1 MIGEDIINDIVMNI
15 SNIFNQDNEYFSMTR
30 DIFTARIQSYI
41 IESKKYLESAI
52 ISEIGNNTF
61 DHNFVYSEKR
71 PRGVYCNLAYGRKY
85 TVLADFGRG
94 VRQSLLTVIPE
105 IETDVEAMEIA
116 FTKRISGRMP
126 EQRGNGLKFVS
137 DTIIQNNWQL
147 FFQSG
152 TGCCSISKAG
162 MKFHTKENNFIG
174 CLAIIKFEGE
184 K

>member
-1 MIGEDIINDIVMNI
+1 MIDEDIINDITMNI
-15 SNIFNQDNEYFSMTR
+15 SSIFDRNNEYFSMTR
-30 DIFTARIQSYI
+30 DIFSARMQSYI

-61 DHNFVYSEKR
+61 DHNFIYSEKR
-71 PRGVYCNLAYGRKY
+71 PWGVYCNLSYDQKH

-94 VRQSLLTVIPE
+94 VRQSLLTVVPE
-105 IETDVEAMEIA
+105 IKTDIEAVEIA

-137 DTIIQNNWQL
+137 DIIIQNNWQL

-152 TGCCSISKAG
+152 TGCCSINKSG
-162 MKFHTKENNFIG
+162 IEFYTKENNFTG
-174 CLAIIKFEGE
+174 CLVIIKFEGE